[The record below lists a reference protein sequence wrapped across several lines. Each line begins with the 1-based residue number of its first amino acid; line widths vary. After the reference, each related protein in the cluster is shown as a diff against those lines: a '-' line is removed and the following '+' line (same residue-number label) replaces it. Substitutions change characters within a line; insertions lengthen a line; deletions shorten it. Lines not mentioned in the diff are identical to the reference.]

1 MARLQRRRQGRV
13 AKRREAA
20 VRNKYHEVVRVE
32 KTPPHKLF
40 NSTIERLDPDLFD
53 SRQRQLR
60 ADAIAEDAQ
69 KLADLQPEV
78 GEGDAVDPRSF
89 LRLGPPAEMGEHS
102 VKAAKLLRP
111 HPGLC
116 IGCQQTVKALKLARQ
131 KIKHQRAAQQLRVSQ
146 VREALQ
152 TLDSDVHK
160 LLDRLQSLRA
170 QTRLKEKEVSMA
182 LIEAECVLPM

>member
-1 MARLQRRRQGRV
+1 MTRLQRRRQGRV

-69 KLADLQPEV
+69 KLADMQPD
-78 GEGDAVDPRSF
+78 GEGDAIDPRNF
-89 LRLGPPAEMGEHS
+89 LRLGLPAEMGEHS
-102 VKAAKLLRP
+102 LKAAKLLRP

-131 KIKHQRAAQQLRVSQ
+131 KIKHQRAAQQLRVAQ
-146 VREALQ
+146 VRETLQ
-152 TLDSDVHK
+152 TQDSAMQK

-170 QTRLKEKEVSMA
+170 QTRLKEKEVSIA
-182 LIEAECVLPM
+182 LNEAACVVPM